1 MNDKKG
7 IFITIEGPDG
17 AGKTTQLQALTD
29 FLQEQGIPFL
39 ATREP
44 GGGGYVGQKIRELL
58 LSPESG
64 RIFPRAEALLYAA
77 DRAQHMEEVIL
88 PALSQG
94 VWVVCDRF
102 VDSQLAYQG
111 YGRQLDI
118 PGFLQPLNQLVTK
131 GLEPDITFL
140 ILVAAKEGLARVVRN
155 RDDGPDRMEQE
166 KIEFHERV
174 CAGYKKLAKEY
185 AQRIV
190 LLDGMQPPNHI
201 QEEIR
206 RRLAPFLEKV
216 SHIGD

>member
-1 MNDKKG
+1 MNNKKG
-7 IFITIEGPDG
+7 VFITIEGPDG
-17 AGKTTQLQALTD
+17 AGKTTQLQALID
-29 FLQEQGIPFL
+29 FLQEQGISFL

-58 LSPESG
+58 LAPESG

-94 VWVVCDRF
+94 TWVICDRF

-118 PGFLQPLNQLVTK
+118 PNFLQPLNDLVTG

-140 ILVAAKEGLARVVRN
+140 VYVTAKEGLARVVKSR
-155 RDDGPDRMEQE
+155 GASPDRMEQE
-166 KIEFHERV
+166 KIDFHERV
-174 CAGYKKLAKEY
+174 CAGYEALAAAY
-185 AQRIV
+185 PQRIV
-190 LLDGMQPPNHI
+190 RLDGMQPACDI

-206 RRLAPFLEKV
+206 RRLTPFLERRE
-216 SHIGD
+216 

>member
-7 IFITIEGPDG
+7 VFVTIEGPDG
-17 AGKTTQLQALTD
+17 AGKTTQLQALTV
-29 FLQEQGIPFL
+29 FLQEQGIPFI

-64 RIFPRAEALLYAA
+64 QIFPRAEALLYAA

-88 PALSQG
+88 PALAQG
-94 VWVVCDRF
+94 TWVVCDRF

-118 PGFLQPLNQLVTK
+118 PNFLQPLNHLVTG

-140 ILVAAKEGLARVVRN
+140 LLVEAKEGLARVVKGRG
-155 RDDGPDRMEQE
+155 DSPDRMEQE

-174 CAGYKKLAKEY
+174 CAGYKKLAE
-185 AQRIV
+185 ACPQRIV
-190 LLDGMQPPNHI
+190 MLDGMLPADDI
-201 QEEIR
+201 QGEIR
-206 RRLAPFLEKV
+206 RRLKLFLENKA
-216 SHIGD
+216 

>member
-1 MNDKKG
+1 MNEQKG
-7 IFITIEGPDG
+7 ILITIEGPDG
-17 AGKTTQLQALTD
+17 AGKTTQLQALTS
-29 FLQEQGIPFL
+29 FLQAQGIPFL

-88 PALSQG
+88 PALRQG
-94 VWVVCDRF
+94 TWVVCDRF

-118 PGFLQPLNQLVTK
+118 PGFLRPLNQLVTG

-140 ILVAAKEGLARVVRN
+140 ILVAAEEGLARVIKSRG
-155 RDDGPDRMEQE
+155 DSPDRMEQE

-174 CAGYKKLAKEY
+174 CAGYEKLAKEHP
-185 AQRIV
+185 QRIV
-190 LLDGMQPPNHI
+190 LLDGMQPANLI
-201 QEEIR
+201 QEKVR
-206 RRLAPFLEKV
+206 KSLTPFLENRK
-216 SHIGD
+216 